1 MPKVIGT
8 VTTDGNTTT
17 TQFTGTV
24 TNNAQTFY
32 FNDTQDSM
40 VFSTDGHSE
49 LTLKVDGRSYI
60 VRPNVPV
67 EIYEDFS
74 SFNITRK
81 DKGSQLFQLTSYV
94 YADDNDAIVVANV
107 EDVLTSTNAK
117 NALSANQGRV
127 LNATVQGINEFKY
140 EYTYLPDGSV
150 HTITEKDEGS
160 VVISTTTFSYLSN
173 GDVNT
178 IVKVINGQTI
188 TSQYNYDV
196 DGNLQNTINTIS

>member
-178 IVKVINGQTI
+178 SVKVINGQTI